1 MAIPLD
7 EEKTMTKT
15 MAKIFSFGLLV
26 LGLMMVDIKG
36 PTFETKTYDSYTVS
50 SMNWESWS
58 IGVNQAEAI
67 CFSCAWDWVEDTA
80 SDVADWADETFVEA
94 RDAVVDAAGY
104 AYAASKESV
113 REGLNDLGDVF
124 GSHGWGDSVTSAM
137 TQADAWLIGSLGGDE
152 NWVAQQD
159 AKFAGLNNWQSAE
172 VSYGWDKIKSGES
185 MTVALPDGTRVAFSS
200 GGEGVGILTG
210 CLPPQYKLS
219 IMEKCIFCPLFEVLY
234 NASEAMATVSYK
246 TLAEAFK
253 ILLAIGLALYLAFIT
268 LKQVSAFTKQD
279 APKYISEALTISF
292 KVLLAWLILSNGEE
306 LYRLVLQPLLSA
318 GLEFGSSFLV
328 HQEIGTATV
337 DVKSCVSDKGLPAAE
352 GVVFYSRELYTKIDC
367 FLKAVAQ
374 EIATSQ
380 AIGSSL
386 MCVATHGAAGALSW
400 PDWDMMISG
409 FLMWLFSWVICLAFG
424 FYLIDCVIRLGIVG
438 AIMPFLIASWPFKV
452 TQKYSTEGWKMF
464 LNTFF
469 TFVFIGL
476 VVSVNVELMARAAT
490 GGSGSIE
497 DIYNLF
503 NGNDIKALKD
513 FMAIGGVG
521 LLFMILCCVFGF
533 KLCAEAASLAST
545 LSGSSSG
552 NIGSQIGSA
561 AAGAAKGAA
570 VGALKFGKNAAL
582 VAGDAI
588 TFDDGDSLNEKVHK
602 GVEKAGRKVGGAIGK
617 GLGKIG
623 IGKFSDSASGQ
634 LNNKGMA
641 ENEGAGPR
649 NDSADQKPDDTS
661 SDTSHNQQPDTP
673 KKPAEEAMLD
683 QAIAKGGMS
692 KEQEDALLNSAI
704 KASTQREKPSEEAML
719 DEMIKSGAF
728 SEEQLNS
735 ALESGIQQEK
745 ERLAEESTSTVS
757 TAKNDLSETANKV
770 AEEASAKA
778 ADTADK
784 TFAQRAA
791 ASIVS
796 RMDQADRKKEA
807 AERDGKKGDPKK
819 AEEEIAARDAE
830 INRLK
835 LQIEELRETL
845 KASGVDPMNANSV
858 DVDKLFRLEEELK
871 RLGVSID

>member
-1 MAIPLD
+1 
-7 EEKTMTKT
+7 MTKT

-58 IGVNQAEAI
+58 VGINQAA
-67 CFSCAWDWVEDTA
+67 AWPDWFDDACDWV
-80 SDVADWADETFVEA
+80 SDNVIDPVAD
-94 RDAVVDAAGY
+94 AVGT
-104 AYAASKESV
+104 AYAAATEFTRDALNTAGAIV
-113 REGLNDLGDVF
+113 TLGLVDNAGDVF
-124 GSHGWGDSVTSAM
+124 TGAL
-137 TQADAWLIGSLGGDE
+137 TQATGLILDGADWLLGNNDIL
-152 NWVAQQD
+152 NSDWLAQQH
-159 AKFAGLNNWQSAE
+159 AKYAGIEGWESAE
-172 VSYGWDKIKSGES
+172 LKYSLSGLATGE
-185 MTVALPDGTRVAFSS
+185 ALCVTLKDGSKVCTTT
-200 GGEGVGILTG
+200 GLTG
-210 CLPPQYKLS
+210 TGVMQDCMPLPLKLDQ
-219 IMEKCIFCPLFEVLY
+219 MGTCIFCPLFEVLY
-234 NASEAMATVSYK
+234 NASEAMATMSYK

-279 APKYISEALTISF
+279 APKYISEVLTISF
-292 KVLLAWLILSNGEE
+292 KVILAWLILSKGEE

-318 GLEFGSSFLV
+318 GLEFGASFLT
-328 HQEIGTATV
+328 HQDIGTAKV
-337 DVKSCVSDKGLPAAE
+337 DVKSCVSNTGLAAAE
-352 GVVFYSRELYTKIDC
+352 GVVFYSRDLYTKIDC

-386 MCVATHGAAGALSW
+386 MCVANNAAAGMFNF
-400 PDWDMMISG
+400 PDLDMMLSG

-464 LNTFF
+464 LNAFF

-476 VVSVNVELMARAAT
+476 VVSVNVELMARSAT
-490 GGSGSIE
+490 GGAGSTDEIFA
-497 DIYNLF
+497 LF
-503 NGNDIKALKD
+503 NGDDVKALED
-513 FMAIGGVG
+513 MMSIGGVG

-545 LSGSSSG
+545 LSGSSSS

-588 TFDDGDSLNEKVHK
+588 TLENGDSLNETVHK
-602 GVEKAGRKVGGAIGK
+602 GVEKAGKKVGGAIGK

-641 ENEGAGPR
+641 NNEGAGPKQGHE
-649 NDSADQKPDDTS
+649 DSGNQEHSNSTPDNPNTPKPE
-661 SDTSHNQQPDTP
+661 TP

-683 QAIAKGGMS
+683 QAIARGGMS

-719 DEMIKSGAF
+719 DEMIQSGKF
-728 SEEQLNS
+728 SDEQLS
-735 ALESGIQQEK
+735 DALESGIQQEK
-745 ERLAEESTSTVS
+745 ERLAEETSATTS
-757 TAKNDLSETANKV
+757 SAKNELSDTAAQV
-770 AEEASAKA
+770 AENASNQA
-778 ADTADK
+778 AEKADK

-796 RMDQADRKKEA
+796 RMDKADRKKA
-807 AERDGKKGDPKK
+807 AEERDGKKGDTKK
-819 AEEEIAARDAE
+819 NEEELAVRDAE
-830 INRLK
+830 INRLRQ
-835 LQIEELRETL
+835 QIEELRETL
-845 KASGVDPMNANSV
+845 KASGVDPMSANSV

-871 RLGVSID
+871 KYGVSID

>member
-1 MAIPLD
+1 
-7 EEKTMTKT
+7 MTKT

-58 IGVNQAEAI
+58 VGINQADAWP
-67 CFSCAWDWVEDTA
+67 CFSCAWDAVTDFA
-80 SDVADWADETFVEA
+80 SDAWDTVTDVAGTVYAKGTELV
-94 RDAVVDAAGY
+94 RDTLNTAGAIVTLGYVD
-104 AYAASKESV
+104 
-113 REGLNDLGDVF
+113 NLGDIT
-124 GSHGWGDSVTSAM
+124 TSAI
-137 TQADAWLIGSLGGDE
+137 TQLNGLVIDGVDWVLGNNDILSSDWL
-152 NWVAQQD
+152 AQQH
-159 AKFAGLNNWQSAE
+159 AKYAGIDGWENATME
-172 VSYGWDKIKSGES
+172 YGFTTAPICVTLKNGEKVCTTTG
-185 MTVALPDGTRVAFSS
+185 MTGTGVMQDCMPLP
-200 GGEGVGILTG
+200 L
-210 CLPPQYKLS
+210 KLDQ
-219 IMEKCIFCPLFEVLY
+219 MATCIFCPLFEVLY

-246 TLAEAFK
+246 TLADAFK
-253 ILLAIGLALYLAFIT
+253 VLLAIGLALYLAFIT

-292 KVLLAWLILSNGEE
+292 KVLLAWLILSKGEE

-318 GLEFGSSFLV
+318 GLEFGASFLT
-328 HQEIGTATV
+328 HQDIGTATV
-337 DVKSCVSDKGLPAAE
+337 DVKSCVSDKTLPAAE

-374 EIATSQ
+374 EIAVSQ
-380 AIGSSL
+380 AIGGSL
-386 MCVATHGAAGALSW
+386 MCVANNAAAGMFNF
-400 PDWDMMISG
+400 PDLDMMFSG
-409 FLMWLFSWVICLAFG
+409 LLMWIFSWVICLAFG

-438 AIMPFLIASWPFKV
+438 AIMPFLIASWPFKI

-464 LNTFF
+464 LNAFF

-476 VVSVNVELMARAAT
+476 VVSVNIELMARAAT
-490 GGSGSIE
+490 GGTGSTDAIFE
-497 DIYNLF
+497 LF
-503 NGNDIKALKD
+503 NGDDVKALED
-513 FMAIGGVG
+513 MMSIGGVG
-521 LLFMILCCVFGF
+521 LLFMLLCCVFGF

-545 LSGSSSG
+545 LSGSSSS

-588 TFDDGDSLNEKVHK
+588 TLENGDSLNETVHK
-602 GVEKAGRKVGGAIGK
+602 GVEKVGKKVGGAIGK
-617 GLGKIG
+617 GLGKVG

-641 ENEGAGPR
+641 NNEGAGPKQGHE
-649 NDSADQKPDDTS
+649 DSGNQEHSNSTPDNPNTPKPE
-661 SDTSHNQQPDTP
+661 TP

-683 QAIAKGGMS
+683 QAIARGGMS

-728 SEEQLNS
+728 SEEQLNN

-745 ERLAEESTSTVS
+745 ERLAEETSATTS
-757 TAKNDLSETANKV
+757 SAKNELSDTAAQV
-770 AEEASAKA
+770 AENASNQA
-778 ADTADK
+778 AEKADK

-791 ASIVS
+791 ASVVS
-796 RMDQADRKKEA
+796 RMDKADRKKA
-807 AERDGKKGDPKK
+807 AEERDGKKGDTKK
-819 AEEEIAARDAE
+819 NEEELAVRDAE
-830 INRLK
+830 INRLRH
-835 LQIEELRETL
+835 QIEELRETL
-845 KASGVDPMNANSV
+845 KASGVDPMSANSV

-871 RLGVSID
+871 KYGVSID

>member
-26 LGLMMVDIKG
+26 LGLMMVDVKG

-58 IGVNQAEAI
+58 IGVNQAEASFWTNPI
-67 CFSCAWDWVEDTA
+67 GCIKGSYKKVAKAVDKAW
-80 SDVADWADETFVEA
+80 VEA
-94 RDAVVDAAGY
+94 RDTVTDAAGHV
-104 AYAASKESV
+104 YAATKEGL
-113 REGLNDLGDVF
+113 RDGLNDLGDVF
-124 GSHGWGDSVTSAM
+124 GSHGWGDSVTAAM
-137 TQADAWLIGSLGGDE
+137 TQADAALLEALGGDG
-152 NWVAQQD
+152 NWIARQD
-159 AKFAGLNNWQSAE
+159 AKYADLNNWQSAT
-172 VSYGWDKIKSGES
+172 VAYGWDAIKSGQS
-185 MTVALPDGTRVAFSS
+185 MWVELPDGTKVAFSS
-200 GGEGVGILTG
+200 GGEGVGVMQG
-210 CLPPQYKLS
+210 CLPIMYKLS

-234 NASEAMATVSYK
+234 NASEAMATMSYK
-246 TLAEAFK
+246 KLAEAFK

-292 KVLLAWLILSNGEE
+292 KVLLAWLILSKGEE

-318 GLEFGSSFLV
+318 GLEFGAAFLT

-337 DVKSCVSDKGLPAAE
+337 DVKSCASSGGLPAAE

-386 MCVATHGAAGALSW
+386 MCVATHAASGILSW
-400 PDWDMMISG
+400 PDWSMMISG
-409 FLMWLFSWVICLAFG
+409 FLMWVFSWVICLAFG
-424 FYLIDCVIRLGIVG
+424 FYLIDSVIRLGIVG
-438 AIMPFLIASWPFKV
+438 AIMPFLIASWPFKI

-464 LNTFF
+464 LNAFF

-476 VVSVNVELMARAAT
+476 VVSVNIELMARAAT
-490 GGSGSIE
+490 GGTGSTEEIFK
-497 DIYNLF
+497 LF
-503 NGNDIKALKD
+503 NGDDVDALKD
-513 FMAIGGVG
+513 MMEIGGMG

-545 LSGSSSG
+545 LSGSSST

-561 AAGAAKGAA
+561 AGGMAKGAA
-570 VGALKFGKNAAL
+570 VGAFKFGKNAAL
-582 VAGDAI
+582 VAGDLI
-588 TFDDGDSLNEKVHK
+588 TDDEGNSLNENIHK

-623 IGKFSDSASGQ
+623 IGKYSDSASGQ
-634 LNNKGMA
+634 LNNRGMA
-641 ENEGAGPR
+641 NNESGGPKPGSD
-649 NDSADQKPDDTS
+649 DSTDSRQDAPTPDTPN
-661 SDTSHNQQPDTP
+661 TPKPDTP
-673 KKPAEEAMLD
+673 KRPAEEAMLD
-683 QAIAKGGMS
+683 QAIARGGMS

-728 SEEQLNS
+728 SEEQLSN

-745 ERLAEESTSTVS
+745 ERLSEESTSTVS
-757 TAKNDLSETANKV
+757 NAKSDLSESANKV
-770 AEEASAKA
+770 AEDA
-778 ADTADK
+778 ANKADK
-784 TFAQRAA
+784 TIAQRAA
-791 ASIVS
+791 ASIAS
-796 RMDQADRKKEA
+796 RMDRADRKKA
-807 AERDGKKGDPKK
+807 TAERDGKKSDPKK
-819 AEEEIAARDAE
+819 TEEDAAKEAE
-830 INRLK
+830 IMRLR
-835 LQIEELRETL
+835 QQVEELREIL
-845 KASGVDPMNANSV
+845 KTSGVDPMNANSV
-858 DVDKLFRLEEELK
+858 DVDKLYRLEEELK